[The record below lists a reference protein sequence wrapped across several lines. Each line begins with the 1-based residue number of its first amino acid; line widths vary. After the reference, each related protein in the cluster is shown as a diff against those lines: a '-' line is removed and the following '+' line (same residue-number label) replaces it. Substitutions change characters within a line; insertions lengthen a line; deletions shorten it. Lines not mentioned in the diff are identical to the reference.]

1 MPYSVVLLGVAGL
14 IPFLA
19 MPIAY
24 SFNLLSLTQSAIYFM
39 QYSAVLLSFF
49 GGIHWW
55 DSISNARYGKQMY
68 IAMLPSIVGWLCLVF
83 SHAPKTL
90 GVLSLSYV
98 AILVYDKF
106 TLSLP
111 KGQIVSYISLRIAL
125 TSVVVISHAWMIYLI
140 T

>member
-24 SFNLLSLTQSAIYFM
+24 SLNLLSLTQSTVYFM

-55 DSISNARYGKQMY
+55 DSISNQRYGKQMY
-68 IAMLPSIVGWLCLVF
+68 IAMLPSIIGWLCLVF
-83 SHAPKTL
+83 SHDPKTL

>member
-1 MPYSVVLLGVAGL
+1 MPYSVVLLGLAGL

-24 SFNLLSLTQSAIYFM
+24 SLNLLSLTQSAIYFM

-55 DSISNARYGKQMY
+55 DSISNQRYGKQMY
-68 IAMLPSIVGWLCLVF
+68 IAMLPSIIGWLCLVF
-83 SHAPKTL
+83 SHDPKTL

>member
-1 MPYSVVLLGVAGL
+1 MPYSVVMLGIAGL

-19 MPIAY
+19 MPLAY
-24 SFNLLSLTQSAIYFM
+24 SLNMLSLSQTAVYFI
-39 QYSAVLLSFF
+39 QYSGVLLSFF

-55 DSISNARYGKQMY
+55 DALSNQRYGKQMY

-83 SHAPKTL
+83 SHDAKTL
-90 GVLSLSYV
+90 GILSLSYLAV
-98 AILVYDKF
+98 LVYDKYS
-106 TLSLP
+106 LSLP
-111 KGQIVSYISLRIAL
+111 KGQIISYISLRMAL

>member
-1 MPYSVVLLGVAGL
+1 MPYSVVMLGIAGL

-19 MPIAY
+19 MPLAY
-24 SFNLLSLTQSAIYFM
+24 SLNMLSLSQTAVYFI
-39 QYSAVLLSFF
+39 QYSGVLLSFF

-55 DSISNARYGKQMY
+55 DALNNQRYGKQMY

-83 SHAPKTL
+83 SHDAKTL
-90 GVLSLSYV
+90 GILSLSYLAV
-98 AILVYDKF
+98 LVYDKYS
-106 TLSLP
+106 LSLP
-111 KGQIVSYISLRIAL
+111 KGQIISYISLRMAL

>member
-24 SFNLLSLTQSAIYFM
+24 SIYFM

-55 DSISNARYGKQMY
+55 DSISNQRYGKQMY

-83 SHAPKTL
+83 SHDPKTL

-111 KGQIVSYISLRIAL
+111 KDQIVSYISLRIAL

>member
-24 SFNLLSLTQSAIYFM
+24 SLNLLSLTQSAIYFM

-55 DSISNARYGKQMY
+55 DSISNQRYGKQMY

-83 SHAPKTL
+83 SHDPKTL

>member
-24 SFNLLSLTQSAIYFM
+24 SLNLLSLTQSAIYFM

-55 DSISNARYGKQMY
+55 DSISNQRYGKQMY
-68 IAMLPSIVGWLCLVF
+68 IAMLPSIIGWLCLVF
-83 SHAPKTL
+83 SHDPKTL

>member
-24 SFNLLSLTQSAIYFM
+24 SLNLFSLTQSAVYFM

-55 DSISNARYGKQMY
+55 DSISNQRYGKQMY
-68 IAMLPSIVGWLCLVF
+68 IAMLPSIIGWLCLVF
-83 SHAPKTL
+83 SHDPKTL

-111 KGQIVSYISLRIAL
+111 KGQIVSYISLRIGL

>member
-24 SFNLLSLTQSAIYFM
+24 SLNLLSLTQSAVYFM

-55 DSISNARYGKQMY
+55 DSISNQRYGKQMY

-83 SHAPKTL
+83 SHDPKTL

>member
-24 SFNLLSLTQSAIYFM
+24 SLNLLSLTQSAIYFM

-55 DSISNARYGKQMY
+55 DSISNQRYGKQMY
-68 IAMLPSIVGWLCLVF
+68 IAMLPSIIGWLCLVF
-83 SHAPKTL
+83 SHDPKTL

-111 KGQIVSYISLRIAL
+111 RGQIVSYISLRIAL

>member
-1 MPYSVVLLGVAGL
+1 MPYSVVLLGLAGL

-24 SFNLLSLTQSAIYFM
+24 SLNLLSLTQSAIYFM

-55 DSISNARYGKQMY
+55 DSISNQRYGKQMY
-68 IAMLPSIVGWLCLVF
+68 IAMLPSIIGWLCLVF
-83 SHAPKTL
+83 SHDPKTL

-106 TLSLP
+106 SLSLP
-111 KGQIVSYISLRIAL
+111 KGQIMSYISLRIAL

>member
-24 SFNLLSLTQSAIYFM
+24 SLNLLSLTQSAIYFM

-55 DSISNARYGKQMY
+55 DSISNQRYGKQMY
-68 IAMLPSIVGWLCLVF
+68 IAMLPSIIGWLCLVF
-83 SHAPKTL
+83 SHDPKTL

-106 TLSLP
+106 KLSLP

>member
-1 MPYSVVLLGVAGL
+1 
-14 IPFLA
+14 
-19 MPIAY
+19 
-24 SFNLLSLTQSAIYFM
+24 
-39 QYSAVLLSFF
+39 
-49 GGIHWW
+49 
-55 DSISNARYGKQMY
+55 
-68 IAMLPSIVGWLCLVF
+68 MLPSIVGWLCLVF
-83 SHAPKTL
+83 SHDPKTL